1 MDLKGDTKKCKLKKS
16 SKLYYKYN
24 TNEFITYDKLPND
37 DRYIKSGID
46 DIDGGD
52 TFAEY
57 TSYFFETYGDELF
70 DDI

>member
-1 MDLKGDTKKCKLKKS
+1 MVQHDKKKISTFKKDYDYIFSSWSNSNIYDNLPEDT
-16 SKLYYKYN
+16 
-24 TNEFITYDKLPND
+24 
-37 DRYIKSGID
+37 RYIKSGVD